1 MQCKMVL
8 SYDSY
13 NEAKNEDKQE
23 ITNLRNEM
31 QDLRLE
37 FKKVITMIQQNPL
50 LANVKPEVL
59 KTI

>member
-1 MQCKMVL
+1 M

-23 ITNLRNEM
+23 ITNLRNKM

>member
-1 MQCKMVL
+1 MVL
-8 SYDSY
+8 SCDSY
-13 NEAKNEDKQE
+13 NEAKNGDKQE

-37 FKKVITMIQQNPL
+37 FKKVIRMIQQNPL
-50 LANVKPEVL
+50 LANVKLEVL

>member
-1 MQCKMVL
+1 MVL

-37 FKKVITMIQQNPL
+37 FKKVIKMIQQNPL

-59 KTI
+59 KSL